1 MEVLNQYSGLFSLL
15 AVFAAIIIPVIIY
28 QKEKCDQRKDAQDE
42 LDAMKDNGKFP
53 MSMEDRNYYI
63 RRSVLEKKTRRK

>member
-1 MEVLNQYSGLFSLL
+1 MEELNQYSGLFSLL
-15 AVFAAIIIPVIIY
+15 AVVAAIIIPIVIYKKDKYDKI
-28 QKEKCDQRKDAQDE
+28 KDAQDE

-63 RRSVLEKKTRRK
+63 RKSVLEKKARRK

>member
-1 MEVLNQYSGLFSLL
+1 MEMLNQYSGFFSLL

-28 QKEKCDQRKDAQDE
+28 QKEKSDQRKDAQDE

-63 RRSVLEKKTRRK
+63 RRSVLEKKARRK